1 MVIKGRRKND
11 WNGNR
16 HGRHGH
22 YHHSGPEA
30 AIGDATMQHVFRKF
44 GLAWA
49 AHGRISST
57 YVQYLEGKYTELRI
71 SELIAAQ

>member
-1 MVIKGRRKND
+1 MIIKERQE
-11 WNGNR
+11 NGNDTNP
-16 HGRHGH
+16 GRHGH
-22 YHHSGPEA
+22 YHHSGLET

>member
-1 MVIKGRRKND
+1 
-11 WNGNR
+11 
-16 HGRHGH
+16 
-22 YHHSGPEA
+22 
-30 AIGDATMQHVFRKF
+30 MQHVFRKF

>member
-1 MVIKGRRKND
+1 LKKLGISADGRWLFKGDKK
-11 WNGNR
+11 
-16 HGRHGH
+16 
-22 YHHSGPEA
+22 
-30 AIGDATMQHVFRKF
+30 IGDATMQHVFRKF